1 MQPVN
6 IKRFWVQPV
15 NIKRFCTIAK
25 KMRLDP
31 RIRTLAQTD
40 CIHPILWI
48 RNPKTL
54 TRPLGFLIFTT
65 AFKKFA
71 WSPRALG
78 QFLIP
83 LPRPQAILGCSLSI
97 SSDFALLLKRCVSTR
112 GFGCTDRELLAPQIC
127 RDMTVFVSRNKKST
141 ESRPLISYLMDFLNM
156 RSGVCHP
163 PCI

>member
-1 MQPVN
+1 
-6 IKRFWVQPV
+6 
-15 NIKRFCTIAK
+15 
-25 KMRLDP
+25 MRPPGFLQRLLCQNDAFN
-31 RIRTLAQTD
+31 RTLL
-40 CIHPILWI
+40 HLILWI
-48 RNPKTL
+48 RNPETL

-156 RSGVCHP
+156 RCGVNRKQAYVGKKL
-163 PCI
+163 IR

>member
-1 MQPVN
+1 MTSRAQ
-6 IKRFWVQPV
+6 
-15 NIKRFCTIAK
+15 CTQDIEEATYERK
-25 KMRLDP
+25 DAFDRCHTAEHPLYQLP
-31 RIRTLAQTD
+31 TL
-40 CIHPILWI
+40 HLILWI
-48 RNPKTL
+48 RNPETL

-83 LPRPQAILGCSLSI
+83 LPQAILGCSLSI

-127 RDMTVFVSRNKKST
+127 RDMDVFVSD
-141 ESRPLISYLMDFLNM
+141 L
-156 RSGVCHP
+156 
-163 PCI
+163 